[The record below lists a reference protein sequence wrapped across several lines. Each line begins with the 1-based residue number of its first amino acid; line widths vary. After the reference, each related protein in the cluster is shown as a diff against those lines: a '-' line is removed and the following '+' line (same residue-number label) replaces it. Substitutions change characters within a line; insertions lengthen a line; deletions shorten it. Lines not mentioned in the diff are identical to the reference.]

1 MAAPES
7 DGGLPPPLPPR
18 QRWRLTL
25 ARSADAP
32 RLAGRELADAW
43 EGTLEASGLPVHR
56 PLGRAR
62 ARVAFGAPLSMGIA
76 AEAELADIVLTEV
89 CPVWRVREA
98 IAGRCPEGWR
108 LVDLYDV
115 WLGGPPLAGQVVAAD
130 YRIEIG
136 GSDPAAVAD
145 AAAALMRAP
154 AIRRERAKGNAVVA
168 YDLRPL
174 LLRVGMGQAGP
185 PLVVQAR
192 TRFHPALGTGRPE
205 EVVAALGDLLGT
217 PLTTG
222 AIVRERLVLSDEEG

>member
-1 MAAPES
+1 MAAPEL
-7 DGGLPPPLPPR
+7 DGGLPPPPPR

-76 AEAELADIVLTEV
+76 AECELADIVLTEV
-89 CPVWRVREA
+89 CPAWRVREA
-98 IAGRCPEGWR
+98 VAGRCPEGWR

-154 AIRRERAKGNAVVA
+154 AIRRERAKGNGVVV

-222 AIVRERLVLSDEEG
+222 AVVRERLVVSDEQD

>member
-1 MAAPES
+1 M
-7 DGGLPPPLPPR
+7 
-18 QRWRLTL
+18 
-25 ARSADAP
+25 
-32 RLAGRELADAW
+32 
-43 EGTLEASGLPVHR
+43 
-56 PLGRAR
+56 
-62 ARVAFGAPLSMGIA
+62 SMGIA

-130 YRIEIG
+130 YRIEVG

-145 AAAALMRAP
+145 AAAALLHART
-154 AIRRERAKGNAVVA
+154 IRRERTKGKGIVA

-174 LLRVGMGQAGP
+174 LLHVGVAQAGP
-185 PLVVQAR
+185 PLVIRAR
-192 TRFHPALGTGRPE
+192 TRFHPTLGTGRPE
-205 EVVAALGDLLGT
+205 EVVAALGDLLAT